1 MKLPNANR
9 GRTRRYSLLEEGSQC
24 LNVARHGIHGIG
36 VGVGVEFAVVF
47 KVVSE
52 DTGHLRKRIWVC
64 PR

>member
-1 MKLPNANR
+1 MTVSK
-9 GRTRRYSLLEEGSQC
+9 GKIGKMRRYSSLEKGPQC
-24 LNVARHGIHGIG
+24 WNVAKHCIGIG

-52 DTGHLRKRIWVC
+52 DTGHLGKRIWVC